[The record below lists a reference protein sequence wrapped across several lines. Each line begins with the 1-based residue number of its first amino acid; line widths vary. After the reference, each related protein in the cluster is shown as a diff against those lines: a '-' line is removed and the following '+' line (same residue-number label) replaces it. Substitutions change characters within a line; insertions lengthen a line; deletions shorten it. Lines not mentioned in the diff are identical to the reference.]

1 MHEYYDYDN
10 EDRQIGLPFGPPF
23 GGQQGMPP
31 FGPPFQ
37 QPGFQPSGPPFGA
50 PAGGQ
55 QQGPPSGPPPSFIP
69 QQAQAQSLGAGVFA
83 VDPGAIIPCRF
94 RFVYLWLR
102 NGQQFWAWL
111 VFVGRRSAAGWRW
124 NGFRWVYFGVDLNN
138 IQSFVCY

>member
-1 MHEYYDYDN
+1 MYEYYDYDN
-10 EDRQIGLPFGPPF
+10 DDRQIGLPFGPLF
-23 GGQQGMPP
+23 GGQQVMPP
-31 FGPPFQ
+31 FGLPFQ
-37 QPGFQPSGPPFGA
+37 QPVSQPPGPPFGA
-50 PAGGQ
+50 PGGGQ

-69 QQAQAQSLGAGVFA
+69 QQAQAQTPGVGIFA
-83 VDPGAIIPCRF
+83 IDPGAISPCRF

-124 NGFRWVYFGVDLNN
+124 TGFRWVYFGVDLDN